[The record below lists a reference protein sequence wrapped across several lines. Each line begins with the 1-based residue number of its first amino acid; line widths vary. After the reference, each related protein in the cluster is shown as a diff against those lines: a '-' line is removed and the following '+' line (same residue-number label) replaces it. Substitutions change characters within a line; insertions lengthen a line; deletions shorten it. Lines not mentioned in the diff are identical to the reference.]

1 MRPGRLAA
9 FTNGIDEVGELCR
22 DFTPEAVADTCG
34 IPAEAIR
41 AIARELSDAPRAA
54 VYGRIGTCNQE
65 FGTLA
70 SWLVDVINVLTGN
83 LDREGGAMF
92 SNPIAWS
99 LTNLTPPEFA
109 NGFEFG
115 RWRSR
120 VRGAPEVLGQVPISC
135 LAEEIATPGPGQI
148 KALITIAGNP
158 VLSAPD
164 AAKLDARAARRSS
177 A

>member
-1 MRPGRLAA
+1 VLFEEGRVRPGRLTA
-9 FTNGIDEVGELCR
+9 FTNGIEAVGELCR
-22 DFTPEAVADTCG
+22 EFTPEAVARTCG
-34 IPAEAIR
+34 IPADAIR
-41 AIARELSDAPRAA
+41 RTARELSDAPRSA

-70 SWLVDVINVLTGN
+70 SWLVDVVNVLTGN
-83 LDREGGAMF
+83 LDREGGSMF

-99 LTNLTPPEFA
+99 LSNFTPPEFA

-148 KALITIAGNP
+148 KG
-158 VLSAPD
+158 
-164 AAKLDARAARRSS
+164 
-177 A
+177 